1 MNITL
6 EDVNYIAKLAKLR
19 FSEEEAIKMAGE
31 FEGILDHFK
40 SIDKLDLE
48 GVNLNVFAEGIKS
61 VIRSDIK
68 TTFDDKQKLFSNV
81 KAMRDTYIEVP
92 KIIE

>member
-19 FSEEEAIKMAGE
+19 FTEEEALKIVEE
-31 FEGILDHFK
+31 FEGILEHLHA
-40 SIDKLDLE
+40 IDKLDLE
-48 GVNLNVFAEGIKS
+48 DVNLNIFAEDKKS

-68 TTFDDKQKLFSNV
+68 TTFDDKEKLFSNA
-81 KAMRDTYIEVP
+81 KAMRDTYIQVP

>member
-19 FSEEEAIKMAGE
+19 FSEEEAMKMMQE
-31 FEGILDHFK
+31 FEGILDHFH

-48 GVNLNVFAEGIKS
+48 DVNLNIFAEDKKS

-81 KAMRDTYIEVP
+81 KSMRDTYIEVP